1 MVAALL
7 DLPQVSVV
15 TKLAIEGNSGIAHR
29 EIEGALEKV
38 SFPLPA
44 VISAQKG
51 LNEPRYETLKGIMG
65 AKKKEIPVITLQD
78 LDLQSEEIAPQMEM
92 VKMESPPTR
101 QTGQIIEDEPDVAAK
116 KLVEFLRQDAKVI

>member
-1 MVAALL
+1 
-7 DLPQVSVV
+7 
-15 TKLAIEGNSGIAHR
+15 
-29 EIEGALEKV
+29 
-38 SFPLPA
+38 
-44 VISAQKG
+44 
-51 LNEPRYETLKGIMG
+51 MG

-101 QTGQIIEDEPDVAAK
+101 QTGQIIEDEPEVAAK